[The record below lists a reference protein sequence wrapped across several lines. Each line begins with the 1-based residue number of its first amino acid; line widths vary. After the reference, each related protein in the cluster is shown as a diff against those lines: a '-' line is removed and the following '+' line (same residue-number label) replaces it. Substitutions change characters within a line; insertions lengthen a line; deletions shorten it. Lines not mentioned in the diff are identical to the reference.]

1 MAAQQSQGG
10 YSAADRSRMQDL
22 VDQGALTEAVK
33 RVGGLRLEFRCPA
46 LRKLTNCHSAAAAW
60 QLKTLEPA
68 TLTLLALA
76 TSQRVTSLID
86 SAISARDHRQSS
98 SHFRVPPFVSASST
112 TRKKRRRDPLDPDLD
127 MDDDDAD
134 FDEDEEMA
142 DADAAGR
149 PKVPAWDTLV
159 YDDPERYLT
168 VLERVDRE
176 EERKKRRERMLRDQ
190 KEEEERQL
198 AEAMAAAEAAQR
210 ALEAE
215 GGGKKED
222 EPETKG
228 KADAKGKGK
237 AKDGAPSTPSGKGGA
252 ETPLGKDGKPKK
264 TRAKKVK
271 GGEGGSGASTPA
283 PATGGSTKNL
293 AEDIKKRLT
302 DQTALRS
309 LGGQKFSWLNSSIGS
324 PSPAGGGLGG
334 AGNLP
339 KPKFAPAS
347 ALPPPSF
354 APNGASTSTSMLNP
368 ANSAAAAGA
377 KAASGAGDETPAASA
392 AAAALTTSR
401 LNIPPMHDAQRTQ
414 LDKQKWEAGHHVVE
428 LQDLLFALDRER
440 GMGVGSGSGR
450 SAAIRGRSG
459 ITRGGYKAVAR
470 R

>member
-1 MAAQQSQGG
+1 
-10 YSAADRSRMQDL
+10 
-22 VDQGALTEAVK
+22 
-33 RVGGLRLEFRCPA
+33 
-46 LRKLTNCHSAAAAW
+46 
-60 QLKTLEPA
+60 
-68 TLTLLALA
+68 
-76 TSQRVTSLID
+76 
-86 SAISARDHRQSS
+86 
-98 SHFRVPPFVSASST
+98 
-112 TRKKRRRDPLDPDLD
+112 

-237 AKDGAPSTPSGKGGA
+237 AKDCAPSTPSGKGGA
-252 ETPLGKDGKPKK
+252 ETPLGKDGKPKTARGK
-264 TRAKKVK
+264 KAK
-271 GGEGGSGASTPA
+271 GDAGSGASTPA

-324 PSPAGGGLGG
+324 PSPAGGGLGA

-354 APNGASTSTSMLNP
+354 APLANGASTSTSMLNP

-377 KAASGAGDETPAASA
+377 RAAAGGAGDETPAASA

-401 LNIPPMHDAQRTQ
+401 LNLPPMHDAQRTQ
-414 LDKQKWEAGHHVVE
+414 LDMQKWEAGHHVVE

-459 ITRGGYKAVAR
+459 ITRGGYKSVAR